1 MKKTIPHQEWHDR
14 ALSVLTSET
23 QRQADL
29 VRDNPGFVP
38 DLAWVLDDL
47 EYMGLAERRVVP
59 IYRGAQLAG
68 GQLWWGLKTNSPA
81 EAGNS

>member
-1 MKKTIPHQEWHDR
+1 MKKPIPHQEWHDR
-14 ALSVLTSET
+14 ALALLTSDT

-29 VRDNPGFVP
+29 VRDNPGFTP

-68 GQLWWGLKTNSPA
+68 GQIWWSLQPNTAA
-81 EAGNS
+81 EAGT